1 MDLRFTVDVHEEDG
15 ILWGQV
21 REWPG
26 CFATGEDLDELSEA
40 INEAIDLQLESGAVT
55 PEMLEAARDQSE
67 DATGESPARKAAK
80 ASEQYSKRRALR
92 RAKAKHGRVDQLSIL
107 VDAS

>member
-26 CFATGEDLDELSEA
+26 CFASGDDLDELSEA
-40 INEAIDLQLESGAVT
+40 INEAINLQLDSGAVT

-67 DATGESPARKAAK
+67 SATGESPPRKASK
-80 ASEQYSKRRALR
+80 LSEQFATRRALR
-92 RAKAKHGRVDQLSIL
+92 NKARHGRVDQLSIL